1 MSHSSFLNILS
12 LRVRFPRLGLHFIY
26 YSRRETSFWG
36 LLRLFIGGF
45 WKTGEAS
52 DSRPIRRLSLIPPL
66 FCSFWWRSCSKIAKN
81 QLRLRRW
88 SILFSSVECQW
99 RLVDRLYCVDLV
111 RNVSRF
117 RRRRN
122 LSPFLW
128 RPSSTSRICW
138 QIARRCLH
146 IFTSTYFFFYFF
158 FAGSGG
164 ASGKARRLLQ
174 WETSHAM
181 NSCHSSLRV
190 HVVVVLVV
198 AQVTRIRLTEIML
211 TMGLQASRR
220 PKYNAPKATAAP
232 TRETDR
238 CARASLPSRRRR
250 WRRRVRNRRKER
262 PIKLLALSCVS
273 SNLVPIDQSGASSKS
288 YMQFKFPNFHIWF
301 VQRGKVW
308 FSMEYSNSELT

>member
-1 MSHSSFLNILS
+1 MCRDFGDAEICHRFCGGHHRRVGSVDKSLDDAYIFL
-12 LRVRFPRLGLHFIY
+12 
-26 YSRRETSFWG
+26 
-36 LLRLFIGGF
+36 
-45 WKTGEAS
+45 
-52 DSRPIRRLSLIPPL
+52 RPLI
-66 FCSFWWRSCSKIAKN
+66 
-81 QLRLRRW
+81 
-88 SILFSSVECQW
+88 
-99 RLVDRLYCVDLV
+99 
-111 RNVSRF
+111 
-117 RRRRN
+117 
-122 LSPFLW
+122 
-128 RPSSTSRICW
+128 
-138 QIARRCLH
+138 
-146 IFTSTYFFFYFF
+146 FFFYFF

-301 VQRGKVW
+301 VQRGKV
-308 FSMEYSNSELT
+308 